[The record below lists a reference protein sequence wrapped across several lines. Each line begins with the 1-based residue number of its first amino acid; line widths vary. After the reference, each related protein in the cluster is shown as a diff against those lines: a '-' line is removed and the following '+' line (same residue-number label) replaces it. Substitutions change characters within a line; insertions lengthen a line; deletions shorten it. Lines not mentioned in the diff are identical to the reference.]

1 MAANG
6 SSHTALEI
14 FSKFRYV
21 PLSGFFSPSAP
32 LRLRVKSLLCFPFAG
47 IVRHSRV
54 PKTQKTLTPKLQPGG
69 SPPSKFF
76 QNSATFRSTPS
87 LCPPLLRGEKFRYF
101 PLSGF
106 FSPSAPLRLRAKSLL
121 CFPFAG
127 IFRHSRAQ
135 KPRKPLRQNSNPQA
149 HRPRNFFKIPLRSA
163 LLRLCALLSS
173 VVKNS
178 ALFSLSSFKPR
189 SGILRGNP
197 PGSGRSFF

>member
-6 SSHTALEI
+6 SSHTTLEI

-21 PLSGFFSPSAP
+21 PLYS
-32 LRLRVKSLLCFPFAG
+32 V
-47 IVRHSRV
+47 
-54 PKTQKTLTPKLQPGG
+54 
-69 SPPSKFF
+69 
-76 QNSATFRSTPS
+76 
-87 LCPPLLRGEKFRYF
+87 
-101 PLSGF
+101 
-106 FSPSAPLRLRAKSLL
+106 SAPLRLRAKSLL

-127 IFRHSRAQ
+127 IVRHSRASSVIRGS
-135 KPRKPLRQNSNPQA
+135 KNPKNPYA
-149 HRPRNFFKIPLRSA
+149 KTPTRRITALEIFFKIPLRSA

-178 ALFSLSSFKPR
+178 ALFPLSSFKPR